1 MGSLIPDS
9 DKNAIGNVFDDIHDT
24 FSRDIVVFQR
34 ENEIFVATNGT
45 YNALYSRIKNEQ
57 STRSKVT
64 RSIIKARILYQQEQ
78 KEMDLPG
85 TRSQV
90 NVQMGEGSV
99 RVKIDE
105 AGYVLFTKASKIE
118 IDGEIFRIVSDPS
131 KVGPFKVKFYTIYLR
146 RSD

>member
-45 YNALYSRIKNEQ
+45 YNALYSRIKDEQ
-57 STRSKVT
+57 STRAKVT